1 MSSLAGKAAQRWL
14 EWPELLNA
22 RDLGGLPTTEGLT
35 LPRRIV
41 RSDDL
46 GRLNAAGQQALIE
59 YGIETII
66 DLRRPAELREAPPPL
81 ADHPGYLN
89 VPFLDEAIAAD
100 REFETVAETYI
111 WLLDRMAHRVAA
123 IMQAIASAPEGG
135 VLVHCYA
142 GKDRTGLIV
151 ALLLALAGVS
161 RDEIVT
167 DYALSDPAAPSR
179 PAPLLPSGWSATPR
193 DHRFPCHPETM
204 VTVFDH
210 LDARRQGVTGYLKA
224 IGVDAATQTRLGER
238 LTIRDLPRRRQSDG
252 PPACSEHVRRA

>member
-1 MSSLAGKAAQRWL
+1 MCSTAGKAATRWL

-22 RDLGGLPTTEGLT
+22 RDLGGLPTTNGPT
-35 LPRRIV
+35 LPNRIV

-46 GRLNAAGQQALIE
+46 ARLNATGRQALIE
-59 YGIETII
+59 YGIETIV
-66 DLRRPAELREAPPPL
+66 DLRRPAELREAPSPL
-81 ADHPGYLN
+81 ADHPGY
-89 VPFLDEAIAAD
+89 VHVSFLDEAIAAD
-100 REFETVAETYI
+100 REFATVAETYI

-123 IMQAIASAPEGG
+123 IMHAIASAPEGG

-161 RDEIVT
+161 RDEIVA

-179 PAPLLPSGWSATPR
+179 PVPLLPSGWSATPS

-210 LDARRQGVTGYLKA
+210 LDARRQGVTGYLNA
-224 IGVDAATQTRLGER
+224 IGVDAITRTRLDDR
-238 LTIRDLPRRRQSDG
+238 LTFRD
-252 PPACSEHVRRA
+252 